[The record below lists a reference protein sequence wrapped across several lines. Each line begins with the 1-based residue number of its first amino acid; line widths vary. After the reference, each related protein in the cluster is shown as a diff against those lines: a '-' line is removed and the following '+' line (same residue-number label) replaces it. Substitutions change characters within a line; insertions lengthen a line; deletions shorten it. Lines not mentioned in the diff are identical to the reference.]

1 MARWWRPEICSRQ
14 AGQVAEKVILLALNF
29 VHLIRAD
36 LSEFCRKQMWLPFQS
51 LPDFKNQKWC
61 IYGRYHDW
69 FYGWWIC
76 LENEWKWMWCDLLHI
91 TYPTQFETPST
102 LSQNIKTPPSY
113 LRLYGGHKSGQHVW
127 LGMVANVTIDKIHS
141 VFFPRILTIWHQWY
155 SPSMKLWAE

>member
-36 LSEFCRKQMWLPFQS
+36 PSEFCRKQMWLPFQS
-51 LPDFKNQKWC
+51 LPDFRNQKWC

-76 LENEWKWMWCDLLHI
+76 LENEWKWIRCDCFICTTRRNLRQWGTI
-91 TYPTQFETPST
+91 VSKWKNPTVIPKA
-102 LSQNIKTPPSY
+102 LWWAWKWAA
-113 LRLYGGHKSGQHVW
+113 VW
-127 LGMVANVTIDKIHS
+127 LGTVANVTEKLNMGFDTHS
-141 VFFPRILTIWHQWY
+141 RPRTTTLDHGHPHQKQW
-155 SPSMKLWAE
+155 